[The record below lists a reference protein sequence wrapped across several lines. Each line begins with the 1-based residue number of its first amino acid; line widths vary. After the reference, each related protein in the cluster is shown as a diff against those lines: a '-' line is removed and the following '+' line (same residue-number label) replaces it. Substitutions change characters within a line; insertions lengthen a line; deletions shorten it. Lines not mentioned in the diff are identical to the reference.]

1 MRALNEV
8 EVFKVAAADGS
19 NGTGYTENLL
29 KNVYGRSGFSYA
41 KFSRFPIPATYIT
54 SSNGVLIQ
62 NSNW

>member
-1 MRALNEV
+1 MLTLVRYN
-8 EVFKVAAADGS
+8 KVAAADGS

-29 KNVYGRSGFSYA
+29 KNVYGRTAFSYA
-41 KFSRFPIPATYIT
+41 KFSRFPILATYIT